1 MQRKQWKIETNCQQ
15 VWLAPWI
22 RPSPL
27 GQNDCLKPKLSLCCR
42 IAMKRGRWLPI
53 SVSVF
58 CLSWLHKKYILRRK
72 NLDGRS
78 CIFSDFFKSGKFQVL
93 QNYSSKKQ
101 VALGFSKILIFCFTI
116 AIWSVVQVWSISNV
130 TRKNTQNYGHT
141 GRKRHCDPIFFLQF
155 LNVLYMADICAK
167 FKKYRWNIL
176 FKGITS
182 RAGVINKYSSK
193 SSGNSVLET

>member
-1 MQRKQWKIETNCQQ
+1 MHFFRYEWRENSSFRAREKYEIM
-15 VWLAPWI
+15 L
-22 RPSPL
+22 
-27 GQNDCLKPKLSLCCR
+27 KLSMSL
-42 IAMKRGRWLPI
+42 
-53 SVSVF
+53 
-58 CLSWLHKKYILRRK
+58 Y
-72 NLDGRS
+72 
-78 CIFSDFFKSGKFQVL
+78 FFKSGKFQVL

-141 GRKRHCDPIFFLQF
+141 GRKRHCDPILFLQF

-176 FKGITS
+176 SKGITS
-182 RAGVINKYSSK
+182 RAGVINKYSS
-193 SSGNSVLET
+193 SPQGIPF